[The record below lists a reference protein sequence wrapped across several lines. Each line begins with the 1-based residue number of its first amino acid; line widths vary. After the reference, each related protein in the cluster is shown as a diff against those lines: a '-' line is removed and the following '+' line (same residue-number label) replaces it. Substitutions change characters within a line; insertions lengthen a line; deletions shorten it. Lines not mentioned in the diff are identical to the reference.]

1 MVEWYVVETQR
12 HRETVARAVLGERG
26 VTSYLPCIA
35 QWPRPAVGAA
45 IGPLFPGY
53 LFVRLDLAEQ
63 AHRILRTNG
72 VKSFV
77 AFGGAPVAL
86 GDDVVD
92 FLRER
97 EGPDGLVQIG
107 AAQIEGVNDIGGA
120 AVRIVDG
127 PFRGLTA
134 VVTARLAARARVQVL
149 MEILQRQTSVEL
161 PERWVRRL

>member
-1 MVEWYVVETQR
+1 VIVVEWYVVETQR
-12 HRETVARAVLGERG
+12 HREAVARAVLGERG

-53 LFVRLDLAEQ
+53 LFVRLDLARQ
-63 AHRILRTNG
+63 AHRIVRTNG

-107 AAQIEGVNDIGGA
+107 AADDIGGA
-120 AVRIVDG
+120 TVRIVDG